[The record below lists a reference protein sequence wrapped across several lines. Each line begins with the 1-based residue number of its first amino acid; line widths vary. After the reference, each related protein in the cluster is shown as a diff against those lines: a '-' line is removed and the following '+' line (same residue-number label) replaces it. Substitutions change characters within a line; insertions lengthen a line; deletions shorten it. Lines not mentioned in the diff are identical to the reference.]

1 MNTDIRSFFKPAK
14 KTARRGNEPTQNES
28 ETGESK
34 PKPKLKPKSP
44 RQATLESLGRVV
56 SLEEFER
63 CKCILKEDSASKERI
78 IEGKKILRNTRYKK
92 IFSLIR
98 ILALE
103 SLGKK
108 HPGRD
113 VIKKTGLGL
122 ILNDYRKHN
131 DENVKEAASKVYRKV
146 VFLNLI

>member
-1 MNTDIRSFFKPAK
+1 MTLLRMNTDIRSFFKPTK

-34 PKPKLKPKSP
+34 PKPKLKPKGP

-78 IEGKKILRNTRYKK
+78 IEGKKIYK
-92 IFSLIR
+92 L
-98 ILALE
+98 LE
-103 SLGKK
+103 
-108 HPGRD
+108 
-113 VIKKTGLGL
+113 
-122 ILNDYRKHN
+122 
-131 DENVKEAASKVYRKV
+131 
-146 VFLNLI
+146 